1 MYNLALRKIITEENE
16 LLYKISKP
24 VEKFDDKLSM
34 LIDDMFDTM
43 HKAKGVGLAAP
54 QIGVLRRIV
63 VIEINNIQYELVNPV
78 ITEQSG
84 EQIAEEGCLSI
95 PGFYAKTRR
104 PARVKVEAYDRH
116 GDKKTYTGEDLLAR
130 AFCHELDHLDGILFK
145 SKLA

>member
-1 MYNLALRKIITEENE
+1 MALRKIITEENE

-54 QIGVLRRIV
+54 QIGILRRVV

-78 ITEQSG
+78 ITEKSG
-84 EQIAEEGCLSI
+84 EQIADEGCLSI

-104 PARVKVEAYDRH
+104 PARVTVEAYDRH
-116 GDKKTYTGEDLLAR
+116 GDKKTHTGEDLLAR

-145 SKLA
+145 SKLV

>member
-1 MYNLALRKIITEENE
+1 MALRKIITEENE

-54 QIGVLRRIV
+54 QIGILRRVV

-104 PARVKVEAYDRH
+104 PARVTVEAYDRH
-116 GDKKTYTGEDLLAR
+116 GDKKT
-130 AFCHELDHLDGILFK
+130 
-145 SKLA
+145 

>member
-1 MYNLALRKIITEENE
+1 MALRKIITEENE

-54 QIGVLRRIV
+54 QIGILRRVV
-63 VIEINNIQYELVNPV
+63 VIEINNIQYELVNPA

-84 EQIAEEGCLSI
+84 EQIVEEGCLSI

-104 PARVKVEAYDRH
+104 PSRVTVEAYDRH
-116 GDKKTYTGEDLLAR
+116 GDKKTYTGEGLLAR